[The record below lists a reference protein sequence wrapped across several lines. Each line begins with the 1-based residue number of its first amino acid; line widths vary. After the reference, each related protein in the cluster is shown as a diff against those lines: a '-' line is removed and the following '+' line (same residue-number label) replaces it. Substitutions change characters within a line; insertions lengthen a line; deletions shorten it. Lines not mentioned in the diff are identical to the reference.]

1 MVNRCIY
8 PLMVAMSA
16 SLILGGCAT
25 TPGDCDPSKESFY
38 NNTSCLAS
46 GAYEQRQRDLKTELA
61 AERSRNAAFKAVLTE
76 LQLEQSQ
83 VGTTLKAREARYA
96 RFDSAWREL
105 KRSLNTEEQQNAALA
120 SRIEQIDNEV
130 KARKAPA
137 TETEAKRKTQMRE
150 DLKRQVLLLQRELD
164 AGVYD

>member
-1 MVNRCIY
+1 MVNRFIC
-8 PLMVAMSA
+8 PLTVVISA

-46 GAYEQRQRDLKTELA
+46 GAYKQRQRNLQTELA
-61 AERSRNAAFKAVLTE
+61 AEQSRNAAFKAVLAE

-83 VGTTLKAREARYA
+83 VRTTLKAREARYA
-96 RFDSAWREL
+96 RLDAAWRDL
-105 KRSLNTEEQQNAALA
+105 KRSLGTEQQQNTALA
-120 SRIEQIDNEV
+120 SRIEQIDSEV
-130 KARKAPA
+130 EARKAPA
-137 TETEAKRKTQMRE
+137 IESEAKRKTQMRE
-150 DLKRQVLLLQRELD
+150 DLKRQVLLLQQELD

>member
-1 MVNRCIY
+1 MVNRFIC
-8 PLMVAMSA
+8 PLTVVISA

-46 GAYEQRQRDLKTELA
+46 GAYKQRQRNLQTELA
-61 AERSRNAAFKAVLTE
+61 AEQSRNAAFKAVLAE

-83 VGTTLKAREARYA
+83 VRTTLKAREARYA
-96 RFDSAWREL
+96 RLDAAWRDL
-105 KRSLNTEEQQNAALA
+105 KRSLGTEQQQNAALA
-120 SRIEQIDNEV
+120 SRIEQIDSEV
-130 KARKAPA
+130 EARKAPA
-137 TETEAKRKTQMRE
+137 IESEAKRKTQMRE
-150 DLKRQVLLLQRELD
+150 DLKRQVLLLQQELD